1 MTNVASNSH
10 AAKSGDFHRDE
21 ANRPKEIGA
30 KWNKFSG
37 QDPALRTRWAF
48 LKRCTPWIMP
58 PRPSCS
64 ITARRL
70 SCSRRRARTPGASHL
85 GTNDLHAQPMP
96 SVSPSRSYRRSFSV
110 APILKS
116 MKPDTRARRYVIC
129 TRASTILLF
138 DALRLDPDD
147 RTHAEQDRGLQQ
159 TFSVEGCRPNPA

>member
-1 MTNVASNSH
+1 
-10 AAKSGDFHRDE
+10 
-21 ANRPKEIGA
+21 
-30 KWNKFSG
+30 
-37 QDPALRTRWAF
+37 
-48 LKRCTPWIMP
+48 MP

-96 SVSPSRSYRRSFSV
+96 SVLPSRSYRRSFSV

-138 DALRLDPDD
+138 DALRLHPDD
-147 RTHAEQDRGLQQ
+147 RTHAEQDRDLQQ
-159 TFSVEGCRPNPA
+159 TFSVEGCRLLLHLDHSFVGSHHLTILFLAIKS